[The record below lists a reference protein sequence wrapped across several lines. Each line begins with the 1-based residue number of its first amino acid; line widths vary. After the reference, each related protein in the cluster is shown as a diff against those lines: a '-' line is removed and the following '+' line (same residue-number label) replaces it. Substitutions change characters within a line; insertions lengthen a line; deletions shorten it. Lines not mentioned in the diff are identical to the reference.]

1 MNNQS
6 NENKNGTNIS
16 KGVSKEEIE
25 LFKRAIEE
33 ALELKI
39 RKIEEEIKGPKANK
53 NLMIFSESNE
63 TKWGLCE
70 QDFEEK
76 HAQLR

>member
-1 MNNQS
+1 MS
-6 NENKNGTNIS
+6 VADEGR
-16 KGVSKEEIE
+16 E

-63 TKWGLCE
+63 TKCELCE

-76 HAQLR
+76 HAPLR